1 MSYSPEQ
8 IRELEDRLIEL
19 AHELDAL
26 ISQSKQ
32 SAKPVTLDQSKV
44 GRLSRMDA
52 MQGQALAVAG
62 LNKLVAQR
70 SEIKQKLRMLNST
83 EFGFCDECDEL
94 IPFKRIFLNPL
105 ANYCVNC
112 QSRLESG

>member
-1 MSYSPEQ
+1 MAYSPEQ
-8 IRELEDRLIEL
+8 IRELEERLIEL

-32 SAKPVTLDQSKV
+32 RAKPVTLDQSKV

-62 LNKLVAQR
+62 LSRVLAQQ
-70 SEIKQKLRMLNST
+70 SEIQRKLRLLNST
-83 EFGFCDECDEL
+83 EFGLCEECNQL
-94 IPFKRIFLNPL
+94 IPFQRIFLNPL
-105 ANYCVNC
+105 ANYCVGC
-112 QSRLESG
+112 QSRLERD